1 MEFVMKRIALFLAS
15 VCLIGLFGVFSACN
29 ESKDQLSYETVPILQ
44 DTRPETEQM
53 NTFTTLNGNNVT
65 YNLNTRRIVAI
76 ACAGDLAAFGI
87 RPLAV
92 SGYTVTEGYESFFE
106 GVELLEENQPFD
118 PEEIL
123 SYRPELILV
132 NQLME
137 QRNIERLEEIAPVIP
152 LWRESYDFEQR
163 LSYIGE
169 IFGLTENAQTLIEFA
184 EATQKEALEEIRALG
199 IENKTV
205 SVFYYGNNG
214 VSVPPMDYWY
224 FNKILYDYLGLKQL
238 DVTKE
243 FLDDPNNTPFSP
255 ISNEVLRRY
264 EGDIVIYAYVMSS
277 VFGAGPSVPE
287 QLTLNPGWRSL
298 KAVQEDRVGLLDGM
312 LYADKDVL
320 YLRAQYGRIL
330 AALRQGMAE

>member
-1 MEFVMKRIALFLAS
+1 MKRIALFLAS

-29 ESKDQLSYETVPILQ
+29 ESNDRSSYETVPVLQ

-53 NTFTTLNGNNVT
+53 NTFTTLNGNEVT
-65 YNLNTRRIVAI
+65 YNMNTRRIVAV

-92 SGYTVTEGYESFFE
+92 SGYTITEGYESFFE

-132 NQLME
+132 NQLMD

-264 EGDIVIYAYVMSS
+264 EGDIVIYADVMSS

-298 KAVQEDRVGLLDGM
+298 EAVQEDRVGLLDGM

-320 YLRAQYGRIL
+320 YLRAQYDGIL

>member
-1 MEFVMKRIALFLAS
+1 M
-15 VCLIGLFGVFSACN
+15 
-29 ESKDQLSYETVPILQ
+29 
-44 DTRPETEQM
+44 
-53 NTFTTLNGNNVT
+53 
-65 YNLNTRRIVAI
+65 
-76 ACAGDLAAFGI
+76 
-87 RPLAV
+87 
-92 SGYTVTEGYESFFE
+92 
-106 GVELLEENQPFD
+106 
-118 PEEIL
+118 
-123 SYRPELILV
+123 
-132 NQLME
+132 
-137 QRNIERLEEIAPVIP
+137 
-152 LWRESYDFEQR
+152 
-163 LSYIGE
+163 
-169 IFGLTENAQTLIEFA
+169 
-184 EATQKEALEEIRALG
+184 EEIRALG

-264 EGDIVIYAYVMSS
+264 EGDIVIYADVMSS

-320 YLRAQYGRIL
+320 YLRAQYDGIL